1 MDREY
6 QGICRHLEGKMN
18 SHPHYQRRN
27 YFINKEFQ
35 GRYIFNYFLLVTIG
49 SLLFIAVFSFF
60 SSNTL
65 SIAYE
70 NYHLQLGV
78 TPGILFKKILSTQWL
93 VIVFGGG
100 AVVLVT
106 LVLTHRVAGPFFRFE
121 KTLDEMIDGDI
132 SKKIILR
139 QKDEGKAL
147 AQKINA
153 FNYILGDKL
162 ALMENFNAS
171 IAVLSLKLKKALE
184 ESGADVEEFTPLLN
198 EILDSQKNIQTMIND
213 YSFPREKL

>member
-1 MDREY
+1 
-6 QGICRHLEGKMN
+6 MN
-18 SHPHYQRRN
+18 NQASYKRRN

-35 GRYIFNYFLLVTIG
+35 GRYIFNYFLLVIIG
-49 SLLFIAVFSFF
+49 SLLFIGVFSFF

-65 SIAYE
+65 SIVYD

-93 VIVFGGG
+93 FIVFGGG
-100 AVVLVT
+100 LVVIVT
-106 LVLTHRVAGPFFRFE
+106 LFLTHRIAGPFYRFE
-121 KTLDEMIDGDI
+121 KSLDEMIEGDI
-132 SKKIILR
+132 SNKIILR
-139 QKDEGKAL
+139 QKDEGKDL

-162 ALMENFNAS
+162 SLIENFNS
-171 IAVLSLKLKKALE
+171 NIAVSSLQLKKLLE
-184 ESGADVEEFTPLLN
+184 DSDVKMEKFTPLLN

-213 YSFPREKL
+213 YSFSREKL